1 MKSVNRF
8 KLVIRFDLPIP
19 RTQTTLCEVVG
30 LHVFKNFTELYE
42 NLPLLQC
49 GYTPDDVDNAHPDDM
64 LTYYSKEKQAQ
75 YGVVGIELKR
85 I

>member
-1 MKSVNRF
+1 
-8 KLVIRFDLPIP
+8 
-19 RTQTTLCEVVG
+19 
-30 LHVFKNFTELYE
+30 
-42 NLPLLQC
+42 
-49 GYTPDDVDNAHPDDM
+49 M

>member
-1 MKSVNRF
+1 M
-8 KLVIRFDLPIP
+8 
-19 RTQTTLCEVVG
+19 
-30 LHVFKNFTELYE
+30 KNFRYY
-42 NLPLLQC
+42 NV
-49 GYTPDDVDNAHPDDM
+49 GYTPHDVENAHPDDM